1 MSKNLLE
8 FKEYKFEG
16 VTLSVKLD
24 RRAKKL
30 SFVEWNA
37 ELSDYVTKNWQF
49 VGRELSY
56 MNGWL
61 NILEA
66 MKYVINDC
74 KKVMESWDDEETE
87 DLIKLLSQLDDES
100 VKGGK

>member
-8 FKEYKFEG
+8 VREYKFEG
-16 VTLSVKLD
+16 VTLWVRLD
-24 RRAKKL
+24 RRAKTL
-30 SFVEWNA
+30 SFVEWNKDFD
-37 ELSDYVTKNWQF
+37 DYKEKDWIFANR
-49 VGRELSY
+49 GLEY

-87 DLIKLLSQLDDES
+87 DLIKLLSLINDANTN
-100 VKGGK
+100 